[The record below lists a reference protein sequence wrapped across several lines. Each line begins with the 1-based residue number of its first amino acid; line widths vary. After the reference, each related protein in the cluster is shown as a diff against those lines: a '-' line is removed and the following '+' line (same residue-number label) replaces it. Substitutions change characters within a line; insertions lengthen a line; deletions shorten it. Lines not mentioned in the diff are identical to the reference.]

1 MPDFFDEQDYKRRLI
16 ESGLDPDSAAV
27 TARRTAEAR
36 RKSGGNRAPRPVTFP
51 VAAEEQHEIGTHRVH
66 GLHRP
71 EFVVPSQPELDTTPA
86 PSLELSSAIVRAGE
100 LEEQSNAMAKA
111 MTLPPERRT
120 VIDKM
125 AEKVAELADSQRR
138 NGMATSKSSKS
149 PSASQALAVKV
160 SDVRQAAVLKQTK
173 EQMKALQLSLFDL
186 APWADDMRAM
196 PNDLARAALFTTRNK
211 RTARVWREQ
220 HDIFHVNKDVV
231 ITYTGQELRADDDE
245 LVWQQVL
252 EYAKHTP
259 IGSPVTFT
267 FYELCHDVGWHSNGR
282 YYDRAEKCLTRLQ
295 ATALQFSSKRL
306 GQLESVS
313 LIARFRVLD
322 RGKKNSRCQ
331 IEIHEELVV
340 LFAGDHYSKFIW
352 QKYRSLSPTA
362 RRMFDYFVSHKEPFP
377 LKLETFRLMCGSDS
391 ARMKKW
397 REQAAQA
404 CEELTKSELIE
415 SSWVS
420 GDAIYCKR

>member
-1 MPDFFDEQDYKRRLI
+1 MPDLFDEQDYKRRLI
-16 ESGLDPDSAAV
+16 EGGLDPDSAAI

-36 RKSGGNRAPRPVTFP
+36 KESGANETLRPVTFP
-51 VAAEEQHEIGTHRVH
+51 V
-66 GLHRP
+66 LP
-71 EFVVPSQPELDTTPA
+71 EFVAPAQPSPATKPA
-86 PSLELSSAIVRAGE
+86 PQATPSAAIVRAGQLAAE
-100 LEEQSNAMAKA
+100 SDKAAEA
-111 MTLPPERRT
+111 MTLPPERVT
-120 VIDKM
+120 AVDKM
-125 AEKVAELADSQRR
+125 ADKLAELADSQRR
-138 NGMATSKSSKS
+138 KKMATSKRGSA
-149 PSASQALAVKV
+149 PAASQELAAKV
-160 SDVRQAAVLKQTK
+160 SDVKQAALLKQTK
-173 EQMKALQLSLFDL
+173 EKLKELQLSLFDL

-211 RTARVWREQ
+211 RTERAWREQ
-220 HDIFHVNKDVV
+220 HEVFHVNKDVL

-252 EYAKHTP
+252 EYAKRTP

-267 FYELCHDVGWHSNGR
+267 FYELCNDVGWHSNGR

-295 ATALQFSSKRL
+295 ATALQFSSQRL

-331 IEIHEELVV
+331 IEIDEEMVV
-340 LFAGDHYSKFIW
+340 LFAGEHYSKFIW
-352 QKYRSLSPTA
+352 EKYRCLSPTA
-362 RRMFDYFVSHKEPFP
+362 RRMFDYFVSHREPFP

-391 ARMKKW
+391 ARIKKW
-397 REQAAQA
+397 REQTSQA
-404 CEELTKSELIE
+404 CEELNKSQLVET
-415 SSWVS
+415 SWVS